1 MDSGS
6 GDRTCFEPVDP
17 WRHLAGNVLLSVPGN
32 PAGEI
37 DRQYLDSTKIR
48 EVTGWEPQLTL
59 EEGIRHTL
67 EWYRRH
73 PEARAPAPA

>member
-1 MDSGS
+1 MSRLKRVAAGHYGLTQILIVVAAVDSYELLRRAIPP
-6 GDRTCFEPVDP
+6 DWPLAL
-17 WRHLAGNVLLSVPGN
+17 RHA
-32 PAGEI
+32 
-37 DRQYLDSTKIR
+37 R

-59 EEGIRHTL
+59 EEGIRQTL

>member
-1 MDSGS
+1 M
-6 GDRTCFEPVDP
+6 
-17 WRHLAGNVLLSVPGN
+17 
-32 PAGEI
+32 
-37 DRQYLDSTKIR
+37 
-48 EVTGWEPQLTL
+48 TGWEPQLTL